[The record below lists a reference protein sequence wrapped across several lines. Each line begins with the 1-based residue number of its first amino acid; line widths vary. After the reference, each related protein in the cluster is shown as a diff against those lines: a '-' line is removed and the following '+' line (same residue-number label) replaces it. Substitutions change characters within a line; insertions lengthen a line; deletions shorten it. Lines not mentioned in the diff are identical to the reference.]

1 MCPIQMNAPV
11 KNNKLVMDDNN
22 IKSILFARFDLQN
35 SNSSYGTFV
44 KDSVNLE
51 K

>member
-1 MCPIQMNAPV
+1 MNAPV

-22 IKSILFARFDLQN
+22 IKSILLARFDLQN